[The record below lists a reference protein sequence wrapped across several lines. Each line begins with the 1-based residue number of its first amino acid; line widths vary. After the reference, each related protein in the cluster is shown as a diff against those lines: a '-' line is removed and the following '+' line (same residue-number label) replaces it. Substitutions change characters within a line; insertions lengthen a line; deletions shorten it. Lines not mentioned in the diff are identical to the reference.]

1 MLKKI
6 AKLVSIFL
14 LVSMLLSAC
23 QNAPTVIPTNEAAV
37 ETQADES
44 TQASA
49 TEAVAS
55 TEAVAPAAS
64 GGPDTTGLS
73 LAGKTIGIEVIGTD
87 HAWDRLAWQGV
98 QDMVTQLGGTVIA
111 SSAGRNDQQQVAD
124 LENLLAQTPDAIVNV
139 LGTYSVIEP
148 ALKKIYD
155 AGIPLFNADTASPYA
170 TNNVTSDNFLIGTSL
185 AIKMAEDMGGKGNV
199 AVFNG
204 FYGIGVCAI
213 RYDGLQYV
221 LKYYPEI
228 KIIQPELQDVIPN
241 TQEDARKKIEDLLQ
255 KYPEG
260 ELSAVWSC
268 WDMPSFGANLAVV
281 EAGRVDDVKIYGV
294 DGDATVLEVMAAGGS
309 ALAAD
314 AAQQPYLIGQTV
326 AINIAKYLAGQEV
339 PVTTYVAPYLATPEN
354 VDVVRKLLGQ
364 IE

>member
-1 MLKKI
+1 MFKKI
-6 AKLVSIFL
+6 TKLVSCIL
-14 LVSMLLSAC
+14 LVTMLLSAC
-23 QNAPTVIPTNEAAV
+23 QNAPTAVPTTEAA
-37 ETQADES
+37 ADAPTEV
-44 TQASA
+44 AA
-49 TEAVAS
+49 DAPTEAAADAP
-55 TEAVAPAAS
+55 TEAAPAAA

-87 HAWDRLAWQGV
+87 HAWDRLAWQGA
-98 QDMVTQLGGTVIA
+98 QDMVEQLGGTIVA
-111 SSAGRNDQQQVAD
+111 TSAGRNDQQHVAD
-124 LENLLAQTPDAIVNV
+124 LENLMAQKPDAIVNV

-148 ALKKIYD
+148 VFKKIQE
-155 AGIPLFNADTASPYA
+155 AGIPLFAADTASPYV

-185 AIKMAEDMGGKGNV
+185 AIKMAEDMGGKGNI

-228 KIIQPELQDVIPN
+228 KIIQPELQDAIPN
-241 TQEDARKKIEDLLQ
+241 TQEDARKKIQDLLS
-255 KYPEG
+255 KYPKG
-260 ELSAVWSC
+260 EVSAIWSC
-268 WDMPSFGANLAVV
+268 WDIPSFGANEAVV

-294 DGDATVLEVMAAGGS
+294 DGDATVLEVMANGGS
-309 ALAAD
+309 ALAGD

-326 AINIAKYLAGQEV
+326 AINIAKYFAGQEV
-339 PVTTYVAPYLATPEN
+339 PVPTYVQPFLATPEN
-354 VDVVRKLLGQ
+354 VDEVRKMLGQ